1 MTLTPHSFSNDPNHE
16 PPTHQSVKLNPYLSS
31 ILDITNTT
39 AHLLLYRNQYRL
51 FVACLVLKLPAV
63 QLLNLSVRREIFMLG

>member
-51 FVACLVLKLPAV
+51 FVA
-63 QLLNLSVRREIFMLG
+63 QLSANKSVRQEKSSCLANS

>member
-51 FVACLVLKLPAV
+51 FVA
-63 QLLNLSVRREIFMLG
+63 QLSS